1 MEWQNVEFYDLW
13 CYLKLRLVL
22 KSSLWQV
29 CIHAKTFQSHLLY
42 VLRHDDEARDLALK
56 PEWNQYTPQF
66 GPFFEN
72 DPVQSSKCPYGR
84 HR

>member
-1 MEWQNVEFYDLW
+1 MFLEVKIGSEVVFMAKYVWENIPI
-13 CYLKLRLVL
+13 
-22 KSSLWQV
+22 KSS
-29 CIHAKTFQSHLLY
+29 

-72 DPVQSSKCPYGR
+72 DPVQSSKCPYSR

>member
-1 MEWQNVEFYDLW
+1 MEWQNFE
-13 CYLKLRLVL
+13 YLLCLVL
-22 KSSLWQV
+22 LKVKIGSEVVFMATCQYVCENIPIKSS
-29 CIHAKTFQSHLLY
+29 

-72 DPVQSSKCPYGR
+72 DPVQSSKCPYSR